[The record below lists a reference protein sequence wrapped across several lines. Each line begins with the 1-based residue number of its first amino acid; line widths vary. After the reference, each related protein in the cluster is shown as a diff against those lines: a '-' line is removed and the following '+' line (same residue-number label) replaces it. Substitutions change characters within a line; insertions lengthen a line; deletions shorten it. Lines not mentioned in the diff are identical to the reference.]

1 MLDRWSDFGRVFLA
15 TSIGDGQSTTIIS
28 IMGSVGD
35 SLQLDVL
42 LRAALPILQ
51 AGMEPTF
58 GCVELSNSFAVSLL
72 KEILGSGCS

>member
-1 MLDRWSDFGRVFLA
+1 
-15 TSIGDGQSTTIIS
+15 
-28 IMGSVGD
+28 MGSVGD